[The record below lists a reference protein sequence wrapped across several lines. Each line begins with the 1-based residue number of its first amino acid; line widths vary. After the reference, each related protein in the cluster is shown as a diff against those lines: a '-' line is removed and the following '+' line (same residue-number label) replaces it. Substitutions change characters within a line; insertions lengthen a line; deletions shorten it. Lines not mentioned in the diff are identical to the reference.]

1 MLFQKSVSNWNK
13 IDTKLNPT
21 CIKHSFFEHFL
32 MKKQAFLGRFLMKKK
47 LKTHFSDR
55 FLIVITHFSGTL
67 RLFLGVKSVSTV
79 PIVSHC
85 YAETAHKKAICS

>member
-1 MLFQKSVSNWNK
+1 
-13 IDTKLNPT
+13 
-21 CIKHSFFEHFL
+21 
-32 MKKQAFLGRFLMKKK
+32 MKNR